1 MCLVDSLGSGR
12 ELVVSW
18 LKTTRSLTR
27 EHEEGVDER
36 LLPFLGTSF
45 LFH

>member
-1 MCLVDSLGSGR
+1 MCLVDILGSGC

-18 LKTTRSLTR
+18 SKSTRSLTR
-27 EHEEGVDER
+27 EYGEGVDER